1 MEVLIGWDF
10 KEGKQGFF
18 GIFGEVLGWS
28 DTTEEQGRKTLHSHI
43 LLFIALF
50 DRLITM
56 LWSTSEEVRRKA
68 KEELTKYISRTM
80 SSSYEIVEED
90 YTHEKKGKEH
100 EDLKSLCRIIPKVVP
115 EQTLS
120 IVDSSRS
127 VYCGYWN
134 INQLS
139 IDYACRPRLR
149 TRLTLSGLAWLRN
162 PWSFGGR
169 VSHPSFATHVYIL
182 TCVTSTAGF
191 LRRFTSY
198 TTLSY
203 PSTLLDLATGIVC
216 E

>member
-1 MEVLIGWDF
+1 MRICLQLALHPYPRSTIAWVGLPSCVSPLLDYY
-10 KEGKQGFF
+10 Q
-18 GIFGEVLGWS
+18 LGS
-28 DTTEEQGRKTLHSHI
+28 CAPSA
-43 LLFIALF
+43 IASQL
-50 DRLITM
+50 
-56 LWSTSEEVRRKA
+56 
-68 KEELTKYISRTM
+68 
-80 SSSYEIVEED
+80 
-90 YTHEKKGKEH
+90 
-100 EDLKSLCRIIPKVVP
+100 
-115 EQTLS
+115 QTLS
-120 IVDSSRS
+120 IIDSSRS